1 MECNDSNRS
10 YRSNRSNSSNKT
22 NRAVVMCCL
31 IISLLSGYSIYY
43 AGIHN
48 IYTIIITYYRNNMY
62 IRYSL
67 NICYVILVIKIII
80 TTHSLDG

>member
-10 YRSNRSNSSNKT
+10 YRSNSSN
-22 NRAVVMCCL
+22 RAIVM
-31 IISLLSGYSIYY
+31 ISLLFIGLSIYY
-43 AGIHN
+43 MGIHN

-80 TTHSLDG
+80 TSHSLDG